1 MSIRSLSYFLTVAE
15 EMNITAAAQKLYI
28 TQQTLSSHIKR
39 LEEQYGVVLFE
50 RKPRLRLTP
59 AGERMVHYATRIVR
73 LERMMNAEFVDIS
86 QKHKGVL
93 LVGCS
98 RTRARYFF
106 PDVWNIYRT
115 TCPGIEIR
123 MKETSSR
130 DMTELL
136 LSRKLDICIGLNTAS
151 HPGLTQEV
159 LMKEGICFM
168 IHRSL
173 FQHHFKE
180 AASETLNRFS
190 HGIQC
195 SDILGIPLILQT
207 TSNYVRQ
214 TIDRYFGK
222 IDMIPQAIFETNDSE
237 MIFEMCLSGG
247 GAALL
252 PETAIFLH
260 ENQDKLLKDVYV
272 FPLLGPELETVI
284 LYPSDRKLSR
294 YEQVF
299 VDTCR
304 RIFSDRKGAL

>member
-1 MSIRSLSYFLTVAE
+1 MSIRSLSYFLTAAE
-15 EMNITAAAQKLYI
+15 EMNITTAAQKLYI

-39 LEEQYGVVLFE
+39 LEDQYGVILFE

-86 QKHKGVL
+86 QKNRGVL

-106 PDVWNIYRT
+106 PDVWSIYRT

-123 MKETSSR
+123 MMETGSR
-130 DMTELL
+130 DMNELL

-151 HPGLTQEV
+151 HPGLTQEI
-159 LMKEGICFM
+159 LMKENICFM

-173 FQHHFKE
+173 FYQYFGD
-180 AASETLNRFS
+180 ASPVTPERLRR
-190 HGIQC
+190 GIQC

-207 TSNYVRQ
+207 DTNYVRQ
-214 TIDRYFGK
+214 TINRRFGMMD
-222 IDMIPQAIFETNDSE
+222 IIPQAVFETNDSE
-237 MIFEMCLSGG
+237 MIFEMCLNGG

-260 ENQDKLLKDVYV
+260 EKQDVLLKDVYV
-272 FPLLGPELETVI
+272 FPLSDAELETVI
-284 LYPSDRKLSR
+284 TYPSDRTLSH

-299 VDTCR
+299 VDACKQ
-304 RIFSDRKGAL
+304 IFSTKLS